1 MLCAGATVY
10 EPLKEHGA
18 PGKKVGIIGLGGLG
32 HLGVLF
38 AKAMGC
44 EDVAVVSRGE
54 GKRTDAMALG
64 ADAYIATSSTA
75 ADEEEGGGW
84 AAKHA
89 GTLDLIICTVSDPR
103 MPLKEYLALL
113 RPKGTFCQ
121 VGIPEGPLPQLDT
134 MSLVLNGTSVCFS
147 DSASPGN
154 VREMLELAARKG
166 VRAWTEKRAMREIN
180 GVVREMGEERARFRF
195 VMVNE
200 EDGKEGGS
208 NELYR

>member
-18 PGKKVGIIGLGGLG
+18 ATPGRKVGVIGLGGLG

-44 EDVAVVSRGE
+44 QHVVAVSRSE
-54 GKRTDAMALG
+54 AKCSDAIKLG
-64 ADAYIATSSTA
+64 ADAYIAT
-75 ADEEEGGGW
+75 ADEKGWEERH
-84 AAKHA
+84 AAS
-89 GTLDLIICTVSDPR
+89 LDLIICTVSDPW
-103 MPLKEYLALL
+103 MPLKEYLSLL

-134 MSLVLNGTSVCFS
+134 MALVLNGTSVCFS

-154 VREMLELAARKG
+154 VREMLGLAAEKG
-166 VRAWTEKRAMREIN
+166 VRAWTETRPMREVN
-180 GVVREMGEERARFRF
+180 GVVKEMAGARARFRF
-195 VMVNE
+195 VMINE
-200 EDGKEGGS
+200 GNDE
-208 NELYR
+208 R